1 MVSYQY
7 VDAADVEPRLRVLR
21 PIRKS
26 LGLGS
31 VGVNE
36 IELPPGFE
44 RYPEHDEL
52 KTNQD
57 ELYIV
62 LEGAATMSVDGETIE
77 LVPGRYVWVTPE
89 SRRQITPGSEG
100 VRFVVV
106 GAPADAQPKWRH

>member
-1 MVSYQY
+1 MSYQY
-7 VDAADVEPRLRVLR
+7 IDAADIKPRLRVLR

-26 LGLGS
+26 LGLES

-36 IELPPGFE
+36 IELPPNSE
-44 RYPEHDEL
+44 LHPEHDEL

-62 LEGAATMSVDGETIE
+62 LEGAATMTVDGERLE

-106 GAPADAQPKWRH
+106 GAPAGGKAEWRH